1 MIELYGIPVSE
12 GIVIGKCHLL
22 DRTSKNIPRYS
33 ISEENIDTEIER
45 FMEAVKQVS
54 SYIEKVKL
62 LSKNHLEE
70 YHSFIFDVY
79 LLLLKDD
86 MLIKETCNLIKL
98 EHINAEFALR
108 KVSNDLI
115 RKFQESDNEYFRER
129 KNDLEH
135 IVQKILNFMS
145 EEQYESVLNI
155 EEGAIL
161 VAHDLTPADVVQT
174 VKKNVKAFI
183 TDLGGKTSHT
193 SILARSLGITAVVG
207 LADATLLISTGDILI
222 VDGSEGK
229 VIVNPTE
236 EILQEYQNKAN
247 RYKLFTDELN
257 TLKDSKPV
265 TKDGIEIN
273 LLANIELNYEIKAAN
288 EYGANGIGLYR
299 TEYIYL
305 ENGNVSEEEQFEIL
319 KEAISANGDKPLVIR
334 TFDLGGEKISEDM
347 PHTDEQNPVMGL
359 RAIRYSLKYKDFFK
373 RQLRAIL
380 RVAEYGNVQLMFPMI
395 SGMEEIIKVKNLIN
409 EISEELKNENI
420 SFNKDIPVGVMVEI
434 PSLAIITHLIAKHVD
449 FFSVGTNDL
458 IQYMLGIDR
467 NNEYVSYLYRPTH
480 PAIITIL
487 NKIVKDAND
496 NNTEIT
502 VCGEMA
508 GDPLYIPVLLGLGY
522 RNLSMSPALLLK
534 AKMAL
539 QNLKITDCEKLV
551 KDLKNSLYAAE
562 AEEMLKKFFNKHLS
576 NVDFH

>member
-229 VIVNPTE
+229 VIVNPTK
-236 EILQEYQNKAN
+236 EILREYQNKEN

-265 TKDGIEIN
+265 TKDGVEIN
-273 LLANIELNYEIKAAN
+273 LLANIELNYEIKVAN

-319 KEAISANGDKPLVIR
+319 KEAVITNGDKPLVIR

-380 RVAEYGNVQLMFPMI
+380 RVAKYGNVQLMFPMI
-395 SGMEEIIKVKNLIN
+395 SGMEEITKVKRLIN
-409 EISEELKNENI
+409 EVSEELKNENI
-420 SFNKDIPVGVMVEI
+420 SFNKDIPLGVMVEI
-434 PSLAIITHLIAKHVD
+434 PSLAIITHLIAEHVD

-496 NNTEIT
+496 NDTEIT

-551 KDLKNSLYAAE
+551 KDLKSSLYAAE
-562 AEEMLKKFFNKHLS
+562 AEEMLKEFFNKHLS